1 MCIRRT
7 EERDVFEFEQARKN
21 SNFLIINSIIG
32 NFFKYLWIPRHI
44 MFTHI
49 ILIFD
54 IFTIDI
60 EAPERKD
67 PHLKKH
73 IWMLWHFFDI
83 FASRK
88 KANKKFFIKLYLAS
102 RSFGRR
108 LRRKSFDGMKMC
120 RKIFCLFP
128 FWECDSWLASTLT

>member
-1 MCIRRT
+1 MCTKNWT
-7 EERDVFEFEQARKN
+7 ERCVWVSSSKN
-21 SNFLIINSIIG
+21 SNFLIINSIIE

-44 MFTHI
+44 MFTHQ

-67 PHLKKH
+67 PYLKKH
-73 IWMLWHFFDI
+73 IWMLWHFVI
-83 FASRK
+83 FCKQKRGK
-88 KANKKFFIKLYLAS
+88 QKNFIKLYLTS

-120 RKIFCLFP
+120 RKIFCPSFK
-128 FWECDSWLASTLT
+128 ECDSWLASTLT